1 MELSDL
7 PTLNARLNATA
18 GMLLFSGWRAIKN
31 GKKDVHR
38 RFMVAA
44 LICSAVFLCS
54 YVTYHVLKEGVV
66 TRYTGEGIL
75 RVIYFTILLTH
86 TPLAV
91 IIVPFCIIAVYH
103 AYKQNFTAHVKITKW
118 LFPVWMY
125 VSVTGVVIYVMLYI
139 F

>member
-7 PTLNARLNATA
+7 PTLNACLNATA
-18 GMLLFSGWRAIKN
+18 GILLFLGWRAIKHGN
-31 GKKDVHR
+31 KDVHR
-38 RFMVAA
+38 RFMIAA

-75 RVIYFTILLTH
+75 RIIYFTILLTH

-103 AYKQNFTAHVKITKW
+103 AYKQNFAAHVKITKW